1 MKEFEELVFKKTKKS
16 RVKVGIALLL
26 LGIALTL
33 IGGRIFIG
41 YTFASKDLA
50 DCNQDTIKN
59 GYYKFNDVYELL
71 GEYGYDNKGSGYVL
85 ILRDKTNPQELIL
98 MGMYFAKKDVDIA
111 EKVSKAYW
119 DSYDSGSNQFVY
131 ISGAGRVRDMKSDEK
146 KVFREALFELDS
158 DASSRSYLED
168 RMVYKTIEYK
178 TFPRMMKVT
187 DWVMVLSGIFLIG
200 FSVYLFITASGGKSR
215 KQVLENVAVSGMDP
229 GIIANELKTAKRFG
243 NVLVADD
250 FVLFEGFTPRIFFY
264 KYLVWVYGKVT
275 NTQHKAYGIINTGT
289 TTTYQISFLDV
300 NKKNIMVPLSKGNM
314 DDIITAMHEN
324 APYVI
329 FGYNEGL
336 ANEAKNNFNSVLNAV
351 RRRKAELEE
360 ERNAAAANAVPWGQQ
375 APSMAAGG
383 EYGSAADNQQADYS
397 GYQNSAQQPDYSG
410 YQSSAQQ
417 PDYSGYQNSA
427 QQADYSGYQDS
438 AQQPDYSGY
447 QNSAQQPD
455 YSGYQNDAQ
464 TGDYTGNENGASSYG
479 GEEGEDRGYSDQGF
493 GNTADYGNV
502 NDYNNF

>member
-215 KQVLENVAVSGMDP
+215 KQILENVAVSGMDP
-229 GIIANELKTAKRFG
+229 GIIANELKTAKSFG

-375 APSMAAGG
+375 ADYSG
-383 EYGSAADNQQADYS
+383 YQNSAQQPDYSGYQDSAQQADYS
-397 GYQNSAQQPDYSG
+397 GYQSSAQQPDYSG

-417 PDYSGYQNSA
+417 PDYSGYQN
-427 QQADYSGYQDS
+427 
-438 AQQPDYSGY
+438 
-447 QNSAQQPD
+447 N
-455 YSGYQNDAQ
+455 AQ